1 MTDIEGPE
9 DPDFPEP
16 EDGEFDEEYTYFVG
30 CTCEHPSDLHGWGHC
45 EVEGCDCEGGWEE

>member
-9 DPDFPEP
+9 NPDFPEP
-16 EDGEFDEEYTYFVG
+16 EDGELEEEYTYFIG
-30 CTCEHPSDLHGWGHC
+30 CTCEHPSDQHGYGHC